1 MRYAVGAVMALVL
14 AAAAPVTGSADTR
27 VANSLQEQAIELA
40 RERGAIDE
48 QGLIA
53 IGSQVNGIPTEQ
65 YIDISGIADSQGLSM
80 DESVARYQHASASM
94 DFMDSLAASYPHI
107 MGTAERTGDS
117 SWHISFTGEVP
128 EEARELAR
136 SLPFDVTFDSE
147 APYAREE
154 LLGLASELSL
164 TYEDSM
170 VEVDERAHRLVVV
183 SPHPKIS
190 DESLSSPL
198 PGVEIEFVY
207 DATVNPGAG
216 AENTHLRAELR
227 PW

>member
-1 MRYAVGAVMALVL
+1 MALVL
-14 AAAAPVTGSADTR
+14 ATAAPVTGSADTR
-27 VANSLQEQAIELA
+27 VANSLEEQAIELA

-53 IGSQVNGIPTEQ
+53 IGSQVNGIPTEL
-65 YIDISGIADSQGLSM
+65 YIDISSIADSQGLSM
-80 DESVARYQHASASM
+80 DESVARYQHSSASM
-94 DFMDSLAASYPHI
+94 QFMESLAVSYPHI

-117 SWHISFTGEVP
+117 SWHISFKGEVP

-147 APYAREE
+147 ALYAREE
-154 LLGLASELSL
+154 LMGLARELSL

-183 SPHPKIS
+183 SPHPEIS

-207 DATVNPGAG
+207 DATVNPGDG
-216 AENTHLRAELR
+216 AESTHLRSEQKT
-227 PW
+227 